1 MLHVFSAN
9 IEMRTP
15 ATERWLVRSQ
25 IVSEPNQGRIYLE
38 LAEGD
43 EAEAMRGMAL
53 LNALLG

>member
-1 MLHVFSAN
+1 
-9 IEMRTP
+9 MRTP